1 MRKNPSSSQ
10 TVLRVALAGN
20 PNSGKTTLFNA
31 LTGTQQRVG
40 NYPGVTVEKVEG
52 TSRRSGSEI
61 RFIDLPGTYNLS
73 SCLPEEEVAR
83 AYLFEETPDVIVN
96 VVDAANLER
105 NLYLTLRLLEMG
117 IPLVIALNMG
127 DKAEALGMK
136 INSEELSRKL
146 GGVPVVKTIASQSVG
161 KEELLKA
168 VEAVSRKGTSGFVLN
183 YGAEVEPVLGELS
196 REMETSRP
204 DVKPVLGR
212 WLLLNLLEGDAQ
224 AQKWLRN
231 AELLKQAET
240 VSAELAR
247 HAGRNVGELLAEQ
260 RYRAILEI
268 CKSVIHS
275 REVRE
280 SWTTRLDGI
289 LTSRRW
295 GLPIFLV
302 LMYLV
307 FTVTFTL
314 GEPIMGWIE
323 NGFGWLGDFISSFW
337 PEGAE
342 SSFKSLLLDGVLAG
356 VGGVLVFLPNIVLL
370 FLAISIL
377 EDTGYMARAACL
389 LDNVMSR
396 FGLHGKSFIP
406 LLIGFGC
413 TVPAVISTR
422 IIENKADRFV
432 TIMVLPLFS
441 CGARLPIYAL
451 IIPAFFPEGWRA
463 PVLWLVYCIGIVLAV
478 VVAKVLGLSLFKGKG
493 SPFVMELPAY
503 QRPTI
508 FSLFMTIWHR
518 SWLYLKKAGT
528 VILMT
533 SVLLWAAGQ
542 WPGLKAEEKAG
553 FEERIAEASAS
564 GLEAK
569 VLEETLSEIENERSM
584 ASLEASLVGRV
595 GKLLEPVM
603 RSCGFDWRVTTALLP
618 GLAAKELVVTQLGI
632 VFALG
637 ETDEGSDTLRK
648 KLRENYTPVQAFCIM
663 LFCLMSAPCLA
674 TVAVVKQECG
684 GWRWAFGQLAGL
696 TLLAWCSATI
706 VYQIGSRIVF

>member
-1 MRKNPSSSQ
+1 MRKNPSTSQ

-52 TSRRSGSEI
+52 TCRRSFSEI

-83 AYLFEETPDVIVN
+83 GYLFEETPEVIVN

-117 IPLVIALNMG
+117 IPLVIALNMS
-127 DKAEALGMK
+127 DKAEAQGMK
-136 INSEELSRKL
+136 IDSEELSRRL

-168 VEAVSRKGTSGFVLN
+168 VAAASKKGALGFELN
-183 YGAEVEPVLGELS
+183 YGAEVEPVLTDLS
-196 REMETSRP
+196 REMEASQP
-204 DVKPVLGR
+204 EMKPVLRR
-212 WLLLNLLEGDAQ
+212 WLSLNLLEGDSQ
-224 AQKWLRN
+224 AQKWLGN
-231 AELLKQAET
+231 AEVVKRAASA
-240 VSAELAR
+240 SAELAR
-247 HAGRNVGELLAEQ
+247 QAGRNVGEILAEQ

-275 REVRE
+275 REARE
-280 SWTTRLDGI
+280 SRATRLDGI

-422 IIENKADRFV
+422 IIEHKADRFV

-478 VVAKVLGLSLFKGKG
+478 VVAKVLGLSLFKGEG

-503 QRPTI
+503 QRPTF
-508 FSLFMTIWHR
+508 FSLFMTIRHR

-542 WPGLKAEEKAG
+542 WPGLRAEQKAG
-553 FEERIAEASAS
+553 FEERIAAAEAS
-564 GLEAK
+564 GLEEE
-569 VLEETLSEIENERSM
+569 VLEEKLSGIENERAM

-603 RSCGFDWRVTTALLP
+603 RPCGFDWRITTAMLP

-648 KLRENYTPVQAFCIM
+648 KLRENYTPVQAFCVM

-684 GWRWAFGQLAGL
+684 GWRWAIGQLVGL

-706 VYQIGSRIVF
+706 FFQIGSRIVF

>member
-1 MRKNPSSSQ
+1 MRKNPSTSQ

-52 TSRRSGSEI
+52 TCRRSFSEI

-73 SCLPEEEVAR
+73 SCLPEEEVAQG
-83 AYLFEETPDVIVN
+83 YLFEETPEVIVN

-117 IPLVIALNMG
+117 IPLVIALNMS
-127 DKAEALGMK
+127 DKAEAQGMK
-136 INSEELSRKL
+136 IDSEELSRRL

-168 VEAVSRKGTSGFVLN
+168 VAAASKKGALGFELN
-183 YGAEVEPVLGELS
+183 YGAEVEPVLTDLS
-196 REMETSRP
+196 REMEASQP
-204 DVKPVLGR
+204 EMKPVLRR
-212 WLLLNLLEGDAQ
+212 WLSLNLLEGDSQ
-224 AQKWLRN
+224 AQKWLGN
-231 AELLKQAET
+231 AEVVKRAAS

-247 HAGRNVGELLAEQ
+247 QAGRNVGELLAEQ

-275 REVRE
+275 REARE
-280 SWTTRLDGI
+280 SRATRLDGI

-422 IIENKADRFV
+422 IIEHKADRFV

-478 VVAKVLGLSLFKGKG
+478 VVAKVLGLSLFKGEG

-503 QRPTI
+503 QRPTF
-508 FSLFMTIWHR
+508 FSLFMTIRHR

-542 WPGLKAEEKAG
+542 WPGLRAEQKAG
-553 FEERIAEASAS
+553 FEERIAAAEAS
-564 GLEAK
+564 GLEEE
-569 VLEETLSEIENERSM
+569 VLEEKLSGIENERAM

-603 RSCGFDWRVTTALLP
+603 RPCGFDWRITTAMLP

-648 KLRENYTPVQAFCIM
+648 KLRENYTPVQAFCVM

-684 GWRWAFGQLAGL
+684 GWRWAIGQLVGL

-706 VYQIGSRIVF
+706 FFQIGSRIVF